1 MNFDPG
7 IYCCEWGMFVAFDF
21 FAHSLTSCLNA
32 LYSHLL
38 LEKGRI
44 LVLIWKKSYCG
55 SGHLKKKWKLC
66 CSIDLKKFP
75 TLNRKKIMI
84 IKVGTFQGE
93 DYFKD
98 RVKHKQCI
106 HTHTHIYINHLC
118 EVYHQMCFCS
128 GVL

>member
-1 MNFDPG
+1 
-7 IYCCEWGMFVAFDF
+7 
-21 FAHSLTSCLNA
+21 
-32 LYSHLL
+32 
-38 LEKGRI
+38 
-44 LVLIWKKSYCG
+44 
-55 SGHLKKKWKLC
+55 
-66 CSIDLKKFP
+66 
-75 TLNRKKIMI
+75 MI

-106 HTHTHIYINHLC
+106 HTHTHAHTHTHIYINHLC